1 MEQWITHFMEQYGYW
16 GIAFL
21 IFLENIFPPI
31 PSEVILTFGGFM
43 TTQANLGF
51 VGVALTS
58 TVGSVVGAI
67 ALYGIGAWI
76 GERNLYKIVARYGK
90 VIRVKES
97 DLDKTIQWF
106 EQYGYWTIFF
116 CRFVPLL
123 RSLISIPAGLTR
135 MNMPLFLLFTTIG
148 TLIWNVVLIYLG
160 QTVGSNWKAI
170 VHYMDIY
177 SKIIYIVLIIL
188 IIFII
193 WKWVKRQR
201 KYKKK

>member
-21 IFLENIFPPI
+21 IFFENIFPPI
-31 PSEVILTFGGFM
+31 LSEIILTFGGFM
-43 TTQANLGF
+43 TILSYCKF
-51 VGVALTS
+51 IIVIKRS
-58 TVGSVVGAI
+58 TEGSVVGVI
-67 ALYGIGAWI
+67 VLYGIDDWI
-76 GERNLYKIVARYGK
+76 GELNIYKVVDRYGK
-90 VIRVKES
+90 IIRVKRSE
-97 DLDKTIQWF
+97 LDKTLKWF